1 MSIIEEGWEG
11 LDFTQNDNDVDSIN
25 MDMKYA
31 KVFST
36 PEGKEVLENLK
47 KMTIERPCWY
57 PVLPAN
63 YGYVRE
69 GQNMIVRGINR
80 RIERAITKQ

>member
-47 KMTIERPCWY
+47 QMTIETIHY
-57 PVLPAN
+57 LHKN
-63 YGYVRE
+63 
-69 GQNMIVRGINR
+69 
-80 RIERAITKQ
+80 